1 MRPLPVMYSTFMA
14 DCDRD
19 RTADGRS
26 VRNRDGEEFEC
37 AGRPSGSDED
47 FPKNDSK
54 KAVKFGKAPEPC
66 AESDFKEEHIVSVLL
81 LILYRE

>member
-1 MRPLPVMYSTFMA
+1 MYSTFMA

-26 VRNRDGEEFEC
+26 ARNRDERSSNEQ
-37 AGRPSGSDED
+37 APPSGNDED
-47 FPKNDSK
+47 FPKHDSK
-54 KAVKFGKAPEPC
+54 EAVKFGKAPEPC